1 MAVNSLIYVLLLS
14 IWTINCL
21 ERNKINETS
30 TFTTT
35 ITVDTMPTIT
45 ETKMDEF
52 RERLLSFV
60 VGVMIIAFTLIC
72 FSLIYCNYMIKKV
85 PSPGGLNKEN
95 MAAIS
100 SWVPKVSACK
110 PDTKP
115 EDILQTQPLISN

>member
-1 MAVNSLIYVLLLS
+1 MAVNILIYALFLS

-21 ERNKINETS
+21 ERNKINVTS
-30 TFTTT
+30 TLTTT
-35 ITVDTMPTIT
+35 ITGDKTHGST
-45 ETKMDEF
+45 ESKFDDF
-52 RERLLSFV
+52 RERLLSFI
-60 VGVMIIAFTLIC
+60 VGLMIIVFTFTC
-72 FSLIYCNYMIKKV
+72 FCFIYCNYMIKEV

-115 EDILQTQPLISN
+115 EDILQTQPLLLN